1 MLTPPSPAE
10 SSPDQST
17 PGSLR
22 PRNRMIRVWGAT
34 ILFAFSIVVGSI
46 LGVVSPAS
54 GSAVGGLLDGTILL
68 LVTLL
73 LFEVQFRRLR
83 GGARDG
89 RFLAVAWV
97 ANFIAIPALAFVI
110 ASLFLSGE
118 PLLFVG
124 VMIYFVS
131 PCTDWF
137 LGFTRMAH
145 GNTSLGAVL
154 LPLNMITQLVLFPL
168 FLILFAKTET
178 GVDPLRIVGTLL
190 QWFIVPLVIA
200 ALARLALHFLASAAF
215 ARVIR
220 SFVARIIPFTI
231 AAVILQ
237 IFAANVG
244 TILSNAADFAVIL
257 IAVFFFFVATF
268 ALSEALSRLFRFD
281 YPEHALLTMTTAARN
296 APLMLALT
304 VVALPN
310 EPLVYSAIIIGMLIE
325 FPHLTAITQILLRRR
340 RSIRVHEKSVSIS

>member
-1 MLTPPSPAE
+1 MLTRRSPAE
-10 SSPDQST
+10 SSPDQSK

-22 PRNRMIRVWGAT
+22 PVERMIRVWGAT

-46 LGVVSPAS
+46 LGVVAPDS

-73 LFEVQFRRLR
+73 LFEVQFARLR
-83 GGARDG
+83 GRARYG
-89 RFLAVAWV
+89 RFLGVAWI
-97 ANFIAIPALAFVI
+97 ANFIVIPALAFLI

-154 LPLNMITQLVLFPL
+154 LPLNMVTQLVLFPV
-168 FLILFAKTET
+168 FLILFARTET

-200 ALARLALHFLASAAF
+200 ALARLALHYVAPPAF
-215 ARVIR
+215 TRVVR
-220 SFVARIIPFTI
+220 SVAARIIPFTI
-231 AAVILQ
+231 AAVIVQ
-237 IFAANVG
+237 IFAANIG
-244 TILSNAADFAVIL
+244 TILTNAADFALIL
-257 IAVFFFFVATF
+257 VAVFFFFVVTF
-268 ALSEALSRLFRFD
+268 GLSDGLSRLFRFD
-281 YPEHALLTMTTAARN
+281 YPEQALLTMTTAARN

-304 VVALPN
+304 VVALPSQ
-310 EPLVYSAIIIGMLIE
+310 PLIYSAIIIGMLIE

-340 RSIRVHEKSVSIS
+340 RSTRVHEKSISIS